1 VNGAGYI
8 IASWA
13 LVGGS
18 LAIYAIRL
26 LQRGRTLTRRVPAQR
41 RRWMSSPGD
50 RT

>member
-18 LAIYAIRL
+18 IAIYAIRL
-26 LQRGRTLTRRVPAQR
+26 VQRGRTLTQRVPATR
-41 RRWMSSPGD
+41 RRWMRSPGNG
-50 RT
+50 T

>member
-1 VNGAGYI
+1 MNGAGYI

-18 LAIYAIRL
+18 IAIYAVRL
-26 LQRGRTLTRRVPAQR
+26 VQRGRTLTRRVPAAR
-41 RRWMSSPGD
+41 RRWMSSPGT